1 MQPEFILVTGA
12 NGTGKTTLIESN
24 RSTLEA
30 AGFQIIIPD
39 NILKY
44 ATSHT
49 DAPSVIQ
56 EYIDNVLVER
66 SNFVLESPFQFE
78 SLIKIIDKI

>member
-12 NGTGKTTLIESN
+12 NATGKTTLIEKN
-24 RSTLEA
+24 RATLES
-30 AGFQIIIPD
+30 AGFEIIIPD

-49 DAPSVIQ
+49 DVSAVIK
-56 EYIDNVLVER
+56 EHLKKH
-66 SNFVLESPFQFE
+66 F
-78 SLIKIIDKI
+78 